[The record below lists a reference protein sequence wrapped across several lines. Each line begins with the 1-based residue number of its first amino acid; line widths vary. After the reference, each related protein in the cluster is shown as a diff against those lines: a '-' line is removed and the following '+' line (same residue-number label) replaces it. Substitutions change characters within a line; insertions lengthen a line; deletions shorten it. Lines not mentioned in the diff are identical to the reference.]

1 MTEDMTEEISR
12 SWEAEL
18 DLHSVCHAVA
28 EGSPMPMAAV
38 DSTEHVIRYVNVAFC
53 LLTGKSRHE
62 LLGKR
67 FAGIAPCADGC
78 LALLDGVSQT
88 GLADKY
94 TGREHTG
101 THPLYWSYTMWP
113 VLARDHR
120 QLGIMI
126 QVTEAASLR
135 DDTVAMNEALLL
147 GSLRQHELTA
157 AADLLNT
164 QLQAAIAV
172 RIKTEEALIGSEKL
186 ASAGR
191 MASVLA
197 HEINNPLESVVNLV
211 YLAKTTEGLP
221 TSVHHYLDMAEAEL
235 KRVAHITRQTLGFY
249 RESSAP
255 TTFEV
260 VELLDAVVDLLQA
273 KISSTK
279 VIVEKQC
286 DHLLAITAVSGELR
300 QVLSNLLSNSLDAA
314 GEDGRVVLRASAV
327 PAHAG
332 RDKRIRITVS
342 DNGYGIDARTM
353 PEIFEPFF
361 TTKGDI
367 GNGLGLWVC
376 KQIIGKH
383 SGLLQIRSHTQGPR
397 KGTTISVVLPAFC
410 I

>member
-1 MTEDMTEEISR
+1 MIGDMTEEMS
-12 SWEAEL
+12 SSSEKGL
-18 DLHSVCHAVA
+18 DLHSVCRAVA
-28 EGSPMPMAAV
+28 DASPMPMAAV
-38 DSTEHVIRYVNVAFC
+38 DRTEHLIRYVNVAFC
-53 LLTGKSRHE
+53 LLTGKPKHE
-62 LLGKR
+62 LLGKS

-78 LALLDGVSQT
+78 LALLDEVSQT
-88 GLADKY
+88 GLADRY
-94 TGREHTG
+94 TVHECTG
-101 THPLYWSYTMWP
+101 MHPLYWSYTMWP
-113 VLARDHR
+113 VLAPSHR

-147 GSLRQHELTA
+147 GALRQHELA
-157 AADLLNT
+157 EAADLLNT
-164 QLQAAIAV
+164 QLQTAIAV

-186 ASAGR
+186 AAAGR
-191 MASVLA
+191 MAAVLA

-211 YLAKTTEGLP
+211 YLAKTTDGLP
-221 TSVHHYLDMAEAEL
+221 ASVHHYLEMAEAEL

-260 VELLDAVVDLLQA
+260 VELLNAVIDLLQA
-273 KISSTK
+273 KISSTT
-279 VIVEKQC
+279 VVVEKQC
-286 DHLLAITAVSGELR
+286 DASLQITGVSGELR
-300 QVLSNLLSNSLDAA
+300 QVFSNLLSNSLDAA

-327 PAHAG
+327 PAHPG

-342 DNGYGIDARTM
+342 DNGYGIAARTM

-376 KQIIGKH
+376 KQIVGKH
-383 SGLLQIRSHTQGPR
+383 SGLLQIRSHTHGPR
-397 KGTTISVVLPAFC
+397 RGTTISVVLPALC